1 MFRHRRLI
9 FGLERGNSDNVNTG
23 KKKHTKNPINIFEKS
38 VYVWCWFVMFASE
51 SSHASSFKNFWI
63 CASQKPQPSKKCTT
77 RWKHWDRTM
86 PPLTKR
92 NKTCTA
98 NKQNTLWRKGV
109 VSFFCR
115 WLCVQLGRLKVNV
128 SGFEI
133 PEMWLWSGVRTLVL
147 LQQSGRMSSGFPT
160 VTYAQRIT
168 VED

>member
-1 MFRHRRLI
+1 
-9 FGLERGNSDNVNTG
+9 
-23 KKKHTKNPINIFEKS
+23 
-38 VYVWCWFVMFASE
+38 MFASE

-109 VSFFCR
+109 VSFVCR
-115 WLCVQLGRLKVNV
+115 WLCIQLGRLKVVDVSIFEFPDFWNV
-128 SGFEI
+128 ALIWRENARIAVTKRQNWFSD
-133 PEMWLWSGVRTLVL
+133 
-147 LQQSGRMSSGFPT
+147 FPT
-160 VTYAQRIT
+160 AANAQRIT
-168 VED
+168 VEDYRLLTSDQLISGKMGTWWYWDLFSLHPCFLYSHTRSSLQ

>member
-128 SGFEI
+128 SGFEF
-133 PEMWLWSGVRTLVL
+133 PEMWLWSGVRTLVSP
-147 LQQSGRMSSGFPT
+147 QQSRRMSSGFPK
-160 VTYAQRIT
+160 VTNAQRIT